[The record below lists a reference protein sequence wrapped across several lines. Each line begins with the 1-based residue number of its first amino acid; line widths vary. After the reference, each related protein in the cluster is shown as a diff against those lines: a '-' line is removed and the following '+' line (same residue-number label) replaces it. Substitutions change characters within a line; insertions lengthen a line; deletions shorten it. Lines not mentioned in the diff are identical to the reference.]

1 MAKNRG
7 NTTKSKVNVW
17 NLNNTKWL
25 QKTKN
30 FLLRTSGG
38 VMGDFVGV
46 ESVINLCACE
56 KFTNFVFYEILTFYK
71 NMYIIN
77 TKWLQIYCISISM
90 FVKFIVLF

>member
-1 MAKNRG
+1 
-7 NTTKSKVNVW
+7 
-17 NLNNTKWL
+17 
-25 QKTKN
+25 
-30 FLLRTSGG
+30 
-38 VMGDFVGV
+38 MGDFVGV